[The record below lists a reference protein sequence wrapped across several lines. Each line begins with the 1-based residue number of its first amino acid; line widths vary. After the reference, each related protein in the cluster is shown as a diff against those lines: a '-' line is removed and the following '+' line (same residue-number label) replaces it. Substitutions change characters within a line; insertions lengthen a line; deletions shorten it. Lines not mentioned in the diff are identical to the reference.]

1 MSFLENVEEIAFLG
15 PGGSYTEIAKD
26 KFCEKYGLRY
36 ARYNPL
42 RTIREVV
49 EFVDNTPNSVGV
61 VPIENSLEGTVRE
74 TIDNFIK
81 IKNENIKFLSEV
93 IIPINHCLLS
103 RTTELYSITGLIAH
117 PKAIDQCQNFIKNE
131 LPIHLNIIET
141 INTDEAARKLQEY
154 NLTYSIIG
162 SEKTA
167 QDYNLNILKEN
178 ICDEQ
183 GNKTRFVLFGAFETP
198 CTNSDTTTIAFTTQ
212 NKTGA
217 LFDILQIFKNHNVN
231 ITYIDTR
238 PSRIE
243 NNEYLYFVDF
253 EGNICEENIK
263 NLLEEL
269 KQNVPYYKFVGSYER
284 F

>member
-1 MSFLENVEEIAFLG
+1 M
-15 PGGSYTEIAKD
+15 
-26 KFCEKYGLRY
+26 
-36 ARYNPL
+36 
-42 RTIREVV
+42 
-49 EFVDNTPNSVGV
+49 

-74 TIDNFIK
+74 TIDYFIK
-81 IKNENIKFLSEV
+81 AKNENIKFLSEV

-117 PKAIDQCQNFIKNE
+117 PKAIDQCHNFIKNE

-141 INTDEAARKLQEY
+141 VNTDEAARKLQEY

-183 GNKTRFVLFGAFETP
+183 GNKTRFVLFGDFETP

-212 NKTGA
+212 NRPGA
-217 LFDILQIFKNHNVN
+217 LFDILQIFKNYNVN

-243 NNEYLYFVDF
+243 NNEYLLQ
-253 EGNICEENIK
+253 ICR
-263 NLLEEL
+263 LL
-269 KQNVPYYKFVGSYER
+269 
-284 F
+284 